1 MTQYNQWYVATYE
14 AILSMANWQDFTA
27 DLERK
32 VVCIFSWMP
41 QAIMNVNHSGSSK
54 KGDQRRKSEVFD
66 VLQAAECVR
75 KAASHLEKA
84 REKELLSVNLEEIKG
99 EVLGVCAPLFCLLGS
114 VAGSKFLHFSFLVSS
129 LFGIVR
135 CDRLRNCLTRPKD
148 TLNI

>member
-66 VLQAAECVR
+66 VLQAA
-75 KAASHLEKA
+75 
-84 REKELLSVNLEEIKG
+84 
-99 EVLGVCAPLFCLLGS
+99 
-114 VAGSKFLHFSFLVSS
+114 
-129 LFGIVR
+129 
-135 CDRLRNCLTRPKD
+135 
-148 TLNI
+148 